1 MQSNKSALNLASNCV
16 HLECRK
22 IEKRKEYAPY
32 GIAMER
38 SVKYVVAG
46 HVARTRANYAT
57 KNCGQLRVTTTNK
70 QNIATGEEFSL
81 FGYTITAAVIGC
93 PMLTNLFFFQFLH
106 VVCYFS
112 VKSIHCFSFISVGL
126 YGWGVIFRPQR
137 IPRSVF

>member
-81 FGYTITAAVIGC
+81 FGYTITAAVIGW
-93 PMLTNLFFFQFLH
+93 PMLTNLFFNF
-106 VVCYFS
+106 YMSS
-112 VKSIHCFSFISVGL
+112 VIS
-126 YGWGVIFRPQR
+126 P
-137 IPRSVF
+137 